1 VRGVSHRKTLVAE
14 TLPFVR
20 HLFSLVTAYR
30 ESGMAHGWHIGNV
43 RGNSSM
49 RIESTPAAAG
59 KFVISL
65 CSVAT
70 PVTIPQPR
78 SPQLSRFRFFL
89 GLSLEAGRKRY
100 TLYMGHF
107 ATLAEAEKWLTVLR
121 HIYPDAFVSEVPP
134 VKEGTLTDTQVLSV
148 LEERRAEGTVT
159 EVDAPAT
166 ARSIALLRPEDTST
180 RLAIKDAVARDA
192 PVWFA
197 VQLQWSAQP
206 IDLEKAP
213 QHAIFSSYTLYTMQ
227 ARLEGRDW
235 SCLRLGFFSD
245 AISAKQVAQ
254 YLYSEFPS
262 VAVIPVNPVEHATA
276 LETGRRSTRAALAA
290 QPRQAPAPVQQ
301 ATAAPPPR
309 DLKGSPTAPSRA
321 KRSGVTLEET
331 LETLRTS
338 DFAMEGDEESAAT
351 GVRHLQVVKE
361 RPVVRQSRSSTPQR
375 KL

>member
-1 VRGVSHRKTLVAE
+1 
-14 TLPFVR
+14 
-20 HLFSLVTAYR
+20 
-30 ESGMAHGWHIGNV
+30 
-43 RGNSSM
+43 M

-70 PVTIPQPR
+70 RVTIPQPR
-78 SPQLSRFRFFL
+78 SPQLSRYRFFL
-89 GLSLEAGRKRY
+89 GQSLETDRKGY

-107 ATLAEAEKWLTVLR
+107 ATLAEATKWLTALR
-121 HIYPDAFVSEVPP
+121 HVYPDAFVSEAQPE
-134 VKEGTLTDTQVLSV
+134 KEGTLTDTQVHSI
-148 LEERRAEGTVT
+148 LEERRADGTVAGA
-159 EVDAPAT
+159 DAAAT
-166 ARSIALLRPEDTST
+166 ARNISLLRPDDTNT
-180 RLAIKDAVARDA
+180 RLALKDAVARGA
-192 PVWFA
+192 PVSFA
-197 VQLQWSAQP
+197 VQLQCSTQP

-262 VAVIPVNPVEHATA
+262 VAVVPVNPLEHATA
-276 LETGRRSTRAALAA
+276 LETGRRSTLAVLAA
-290 QPRQAPAPVQQ
+290 QPRQAPAPVRQ
-301 ATAAPPPR
+301 ATPAQPPR
-309 DLKGSPTAPSRA
+309 DLNSSPAAPSRE
-321 KRSGVTLEET
+321 KRRGVTLEET

-338 DFAMEGDEESAAT
+338 DFAMEDDEESAAT

-361 RPVVRQSRSSTPQR
+361 RPAARRSRSSTPQR